1 MNRKGRHKLIRG
13 SIRDPHWYTEPTEDR
28 VATSDDSLLHWI
40 IEAALRFLEGIFGD
54 GPMDVPADIAINMIL
69 FQVWSLKRWNLRKPI
84 TRTGNVNSPSLSSS
98 STIPGGKD
106 LS

>member
-1 MNRKGRHKLIRG
+1 MSRKGRHKLIKG

-69 FQVWSLKRWNLRKPI
+69 FQVYGLKR
-84 TRTGNVNSPSLSSS
+84 
-98 STIPGGKD
+98 
-106 LS
+106 